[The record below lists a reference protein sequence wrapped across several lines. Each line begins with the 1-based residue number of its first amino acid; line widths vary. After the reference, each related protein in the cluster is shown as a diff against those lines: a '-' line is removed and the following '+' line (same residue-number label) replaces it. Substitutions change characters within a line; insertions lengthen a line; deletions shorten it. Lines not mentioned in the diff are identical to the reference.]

1 MRRGQI
7 WISAALYLALG
18 IILISIILSV
28 GLPFI
33 DKIKTRN
40 TVLQTKDVLFS
51 MDKVVRE
58 VNLEGKGSR
67 RPIFIEIEEG
77 EFIIDNTNDVITWS
91 LLSEDRLGIEPGVNI
106 KEGNLGIRSTQLG
119 QGYNIQLSLD
129 FGSDGIDIEAVSSV
143 RTVSGAYNL
152 VVEHGNSDEVV
163 IKESGA

>member
-91 LLSEDRLGIEPGVNI
+91 LLSEDRLGIEPKLKLLHQI
-106 KEGNLGIRSTQLG
+106 
-119 QGYNIQLSLD
+119 
-129 FGSDGIDIEAVSSV
+129 
-143 RTVSGAYNL
+143 
-152 VVEHGNSDEVV
+152 
-163 IKESGA
+163 